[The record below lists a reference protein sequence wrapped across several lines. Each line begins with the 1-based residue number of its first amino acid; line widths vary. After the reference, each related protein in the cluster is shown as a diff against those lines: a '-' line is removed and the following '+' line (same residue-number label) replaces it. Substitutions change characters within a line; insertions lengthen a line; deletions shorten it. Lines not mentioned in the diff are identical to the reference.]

1 MVENECLVCFR
12 DLPLLYNK
20 DQLAN
25 IHDDI
30 EFKEDYLIISCCL
43 NEDHKICISCLKKL
57 SLNFDSHMINKNNS
71 LMFCP
76 ATEGCLTQAGTL
88 NYFDHNLIKKILSE
102 EEFELYNEHAE
113 RFIFT
118 GFEIVKCKS
127 CHTPNVIPEKSFKDA
142 DIGRLIIKCSQSTN
156 CDAIFCYT
164 CKSDVSYLASVC
176 PYCDLK
182 TENTNPS
189 SFNKYFYKN
198 IENRLEGQIGEE
210 KYFFRNKELTNE
222 IILNQLSEII
232 LEPYVR
238 CPICLFKVYKTEQCN
253 GMDHCGVEFCYSCN
267 RKTIGKLN
275 DHWSELG
282 SKGCWRFDNAS
293 LIVYDV
299 PEFSCVD
306 GVCYGHVKGD
316 CKIEF
321 HKEGVDK
328 LQDYRTRGIVYHML
342 KSLLENKRNE
352 IIEIINNN
360 IHYDFIQKFLPNNF
374 KYINYFD
381 YKPVSDIPETSNR
394 FEILLEHTQNNENE
408 EEHSLEQN
416 QLLGNILSP
425 ENIHGNQLQT
435 FNQISVS
442 PILFEYNEL
451 PQETREGLER
461 MERVRRY
468 TQRREERR
476 RNALPYARQT
486 NTGIRHDIG
495 IIYADEYDELSEQEQ
510 MERRNLQRILQEY
523 RFETGQMER
532 RDILIDINNIEPQE
546 NEENVENNEN
556 IENEEDSFR
565 RELEYIPLEIA
576 REINEQFGLDIL
588 SSDIPEDFS
597 NLYPLLAISNAVQY
611 IEVQN
616 NEVDIE
622 SEEFDSNAEDNV

>member
-12 DLPLLYNK
+12 ELPLLYNK
-20 DQLAN
+20 DRIAN

-30 EFKEDYLIISCCL
+30 EFKEDCLVVSCCL
-43 NEDHKICISCLKKL
+43 NEEHNICISCLKKL

-88 NYFDHNLIKKILSE
+88 NYFDHNLIKKILTE
-102 EEFELYNEHAE
+102 EEFNLYNDHAE

-127 CHTPNVIPEKSFKDA
+127 CYTPNVIPEKCFKDA

-164 CKSDVSYLASVC
+164 CKADVSYLANVC

-189 SFNKYFYKN
+189 SFNKYFYKY
-198 IENRLEGQIGEE
+198 IEDRLEGQVGEE

-222 IILNQLSEII
+222 IILNQLSEIVS
-232 LEPYVR
+232 EPYVR

-293 LIVYDV
+293 LIVCDV

-306 GVCYGHVKGD
+306 GVCYGHTKGD
-316 CKIEF
+316 CRLEF
-321 HKEGVDK
+321 HKEGIYK
-328 LQDYRTRGIVYHML
+328 LQEYRTKGIVYHML

-360 IHYDFIQKFLPNNF
+360 NDYNSIQNFLPNNF

-381 YKPVSDIPETSNR
+381 YKPISDILETTNR
-394 FEILLEHTQNNENE
+394 FEVLLENVQQQDTEDE
-408 EEHSLEQN
+408 N
-416 QLLGNILSP
+416 QLNELQEHEQLMLTP

-435 FNQISVS
+435 FDQISIS
-442 PILFEYNEL
+442 PILLGYNQL
-451 PQETREGLER
+451 PEETREMLER
-461 MERVRRY
+461 TERVRRY
-468 TQRREERR
+468 TRRREERL
-476 RNALPYARQT
+476 RNFSPYDIHP
-486 NTGIRHDIG
+486 NTGIRRDIG
-495 IIYADEYDELSEQEQ
+495 ITYADEYDELSEQEQ
-510 MERRNLQRILQEY
+510 IERRNLQRALQEY
-523 RFETGQMER
+523 RFETGEIER
-532 RDILIDINNIEPQE
+532 RDILIDINNQ
-546 NEENVENNEN
+546 NEENEQNE
-556 IENEEDSFR
+556 EDEEDSFR
-565 RELEYIPLEIA
+565 RGLEYIPLEIA

-588 SSDIPEDFS
+588 SSILPEDFS
-597 NLYPLLAISNAVQY
+597 NLYPLLAIENAVQY
-611 IEVQN
+611 TEVRNDEIETRT
-616 NEVDIE
+616 
-622 SEEFDSNAEDNV
+622 EEFSSDAENNV